1 MDTLLHFRLRLNGYV
16 YVWQDIIDQLLVN
29 CNGSRIGKK
38 KDGDMLFVVSET
50 CKYYVR
56 FSIDGSTVDMGWKLY
71 SRLLWH

>member
-38 KDGDMLFVVSET
+38 NADMLFVVSET

-56 FSIDGSTVDMGWKLY
+56 FSID
-71 SRLLWH
+71 